1 MKLEKMDQIFRD
13 TAFVHAGGSDEE
25 LQVAKYFQ
33 NECAQLGL
41 EAAIEPFE
49 VQMANVL
56 EAKLYIDG
64 KEIPCKGYKNS
75 GSGEV
80 EAEIY
85 YLRNVEDAYSLKQCK
100 GKIVLI
106 DTIIRH
112 WSFQDIYAQGAV
124 GFITFDGNVN
134 FADRDIDQKE
144 LRAVVGAG
152 KKLLGVNINA
162 KDAVEII
169 RNDGRMAKIVIE
181 QEEYVGESRN
191 VVLDLPGEIDEYI
204 VMTAHYDSVPLAHG
218 AYDNMSGSVALL
230 AAAEYFKEHPHR
242 YGLRFVWCGSEERG
256 LLGAKAYCKDHA
268 DELAKIVL
276 CVNIDMIGP
285 VMGGFHA
292 VCTTEDK
299 LVSYIEYMAN
309 EVGFPLA
316 ARPGVYSSDSTPFA
330 DNGVPAVSFARL
342 APGNTAAGHCRYDT
356 LEVLKMQQLS
366 DDIDFIRCFTERMAN
381 AKQMPVGR
389 EIPEKLKQELAEY
402 LLRKR
407 PGRK

>member
-1 MKLEKMDQIFRD
+1 MKLEKMNQIFLD

-25 LQVAKYFQ
+25 LQVAQYFQ
-33 NECAQLGL
+33 KECAQLGL
-41 EAAIEPFE
+41 EASIEPFE
-49 VQMANVL
+49 VQMANIK
-56 EAKLYIDG
+56 EARLYIDG

-80 EAEIY
+80 EAELY

-100 GKIVLI
+100 GKIVMI

-112 WSFQDIYAQGAV
+112 WSFQDIFEHGAV
-124 GFITFDGNVN
+124 GFITFDGNVHFDN
-134 FADRDIDQKE
+134 NDIDQKE

-152 KKLLGVNINA
+152 KKLLAANINV

-169 RNDGRMAKIVIE
+169 RSGAKTAKIVIE
-181 QEEYVGESRN
+181 QDEYMGESRN

-204 VMTAHYDSVPLAHG
+204 VMTAHYDSVPLANG
-218 AYDNMSGSVALL
+218 AYDNMSGAVALL
-230 AAAEYFKEHPHR
+230 AAAEYFKDHPHR

-292 VCTTEDK
+292 VCTTENK

-309 EVGFPLA
+309 EEGFPLS

-356 LEVLKMQQLS
+356 VEILKMEQLS
-366 DDIDFIRCFTERMAN
+366 DDIDFINKFTNRMVN

-389 EIPEKLKQELAEY
+389 EIPEKLKTELAEY

-407 PGRK
+407 PGKK